1 VSDAAAAHKEKEHAQ
16 RLVRAYAQLVVV
28 MRDALAR
35 LGRQEPYRTT
45 AVRRAMQHV
54 FEEALEREGLLVALA
69 RLPRGPDAVAQRLA
83 AVSAYCLAMT
93 RRLLLS
99 PRDSVD
105 LCVSALFH
113 DLSRL
118 PGEPMP
124 PSAFGVRS
132 LVRVSA
138 DVLTPEVMHQSA
150 TALEWDAPAKSAPP
164 TARFIAVASLF
175 ELLTQPAPGRPGIA
189 VNDVMGLLGQ
199 LGGSR
204 LDENVVRLFTHTVGF
219 YPPGTAVQLSDGT
232 SAVVKRPPLE
242 EHPLDQP
249 LVRRYDKAF
258 APVETQVGSEPGL
271 VVRGA
276 IPPTLNPLRAW
287 LE

>member
-1 VSDAAAAHKEKEHAQ
+1 MSEASQQKESMA

-35 LGRQEPYRTT
+35 LGRQEPFRTT
-45 AVRRAMQHV
+45 AVRRAMEHV
-54 FEEALEREGLLVALA
+54 FEEALDREGLLVALA

-83 AVSAYCLAMT
+83 AVSAYCVVMT

-105 LCVSALFH
+105 LCVTALFH

-118 PGEPMP
+118 PGEPLP

-150 TALEWDAPAKSAPP
+150 TALEWAAPP
-164 TARFIAVASLF
+164 ASATATARFLAVPSLF
-175 ELLTQPAPGRPGIA
+175 ELLSQPAPGRPAIA
-189 VNDVMGLLGQ
+189 PNAVMGLLGQ
-199 LGGSR
+199 LGGLR
-204 LDENVVRLFTHTVGF
+204 LDENVVRLFSHTVGF
-219 YPPGTAVQLSDGT
+219 FPPGTVVQLSDGST
-232 SAVVKRPPLE
+232 AVVKAPPRE
-242 EHPLDQP
+242 DTPLDQP
-249 LVRRYDKAF
+249 LVRRFDKTF
-258 APVETQVGSEPGL
+258 APTETQLGQELGL
-271 VVRGA
+271 VIRGA
-276 IPPTLNPLRAW
+276 ISPTLNPLRAW
-287 LE
+287 LD